1 MKLFIF
7 TFFCCLNCFCQ
18 NILTTKVDQFIGVDI
33 YENYYYLKNDALHK
47 SSLNNDYKNIE
58 FGTPDVVDI
67 SNPLQVLLLYKFFNK
82 VVLLDNQLSF
92 ITQFEVPIGTELI
105 ANASKDKIWLYDNI
119 NMMLK
124 LYNFKTQKTE
134 ITSIPF
140 KENIIDLK
148 GNLNQALVL
157 NKQNQLIKFNFLARK
172 EAVINI
178 ENIILPLSLINN
190 YVLKD
195 GGLYQKNN
203 KILSTLNKI
212 ESFEVINNKVY
223 FLKENNICILSIP
236 KN

>member
-1 MKLFIF
+1 MKLWIF
-7 TFFCCLNCFCQ
+7 LFFCCLNCFCQ
-18 NILTTKVDQFIGVDI
+18 NVLIKDVTKFIGVDI
-33 YENYYYLKNDALHK
+33 YENYYYLQNDALHK
-47 SSLNNDYKNIE
+47 SSLKNDYKNIDY
-58 FGTPDVVDI
+58 GTPDVIDI
-67 SNPLQVLLLYKFFNK
+67 SNPLQILLLYKFFNK

-140 KENIIDLK
+140 KENILELR
-148 GNLNQALVL
+148 GNLNQALVV
-157 NKQNQLIKFNFLARK
+157 NSQNQLIKFNFLARK

-190 YVLKD
+190 YVIKK

-203 KILSTLNKI
+203 EILSSPDKI
-212 ESFEVINNKVY
+212 ESFEVINNKLY
-223 FLKENNICILSIP
+223 FFKENNIYILSIP